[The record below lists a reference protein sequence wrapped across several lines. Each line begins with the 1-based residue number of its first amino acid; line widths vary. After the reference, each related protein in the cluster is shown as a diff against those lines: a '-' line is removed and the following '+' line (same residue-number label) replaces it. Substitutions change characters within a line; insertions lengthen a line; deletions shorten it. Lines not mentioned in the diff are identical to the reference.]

1 MDPGWE
7 PGGVERGHGMKL
19 IDISTA
25 LREGM
30 AVYEGDPRF
39 RVERVHKQVPGN
51 PDTWNTSLL
60 QLGTHVGTHVDAARH
75 FDDRGTG
82 VDGIGLDALCGPARV
97 LDLRG
102 RGPRIDAELLG
113 SFAIE
118 GVERLLLRTDSERL
132 AGGPFNPDYSSLT
145 LDAAWHLRDAGV
157 RLIGIDSPSVEAFD
171 SPGMPVHHAL
181 LKRDPVMVVV
191 EGLDLTQAEAGDWEL
206 FCLPLKLVGGDGAP
220 ARAVLVRR

>member
-1 MDPGWE
+1 
-7 PGGVERGHGMKL
+7 MKL
-19 IDISTA
+19 IDISMS
-25 LREGM
+25 LQEGM

-39 RVERVHKQVPGN
+39 RVERVHRLVPGN

-82 VDGIGLDALCGPARV
+82 VDGIGLEVLCGPVRV

-102 RGPRIDAELLG
+102 RGPRIDGKMLG
-113 SFAIE
+113 GYGIE
-118 GVERLLLRTDSERL
+118 GVERLLLRTDSERF
-132 AGGPFNPDYSSLT
+132 AGGPFNPNYTSLT
-145 LDAAWHLRDAGV
+145 LDAACRLRGEGV

-171 SPGMPVHHAL
+171 SPGMPVHQEF

-191 EGLDLTQAEAGDWEL
+191 EGLDLTRADAGDYEL
-206 FCLPLKLVGGDGAP
+206 CCLPLKLVGGDGAP
-220 ARAVLVRR
+220 ARAVLIRR